1 MVTEDESVLFQVS
14 ESYNYAPKSD
24 IKLYLKLE
32 DLEKEI
38 WCLIYLT
45 STRNY
50 LFVMNENLKG
60 KILRKVYKKALAII
74 DSDQSFLDY
83 SIYIIKQYEL

>member
-14 ESYNYAPKSD
+14 ESYNYTPKSD

-38 WCLIYLT
+38 WCFIYLT
-45 STRNY
+45 TTKNY

-60 KILRKVYKKALAII
+60 KILRRVYKKALAII
-74 DSDQSFLDY
+74 DSNHSFLDCG
-83 SIYIIKQYEL
+83 IYIIKQYDL